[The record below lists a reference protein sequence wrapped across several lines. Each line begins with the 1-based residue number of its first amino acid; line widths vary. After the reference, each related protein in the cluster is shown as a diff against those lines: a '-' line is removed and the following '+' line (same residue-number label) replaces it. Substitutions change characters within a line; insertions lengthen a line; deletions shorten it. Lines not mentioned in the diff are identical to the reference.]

1 MIDLLNLLPRKPT
14 CPLKINGWKM
24 YIFPIEIVPFLADM
38 LVFRGVN
45 LQFTGVLHPN
55 ECHESFLKHQL
66 MSGCFPVGASL
77 NHCCRHFF
85 RMGRWELARNIGR
98 VQKTWS
104 FWRKK
109 GDKYGIIY
117 IYICYVQFAAKFAQ
131 GIQCEPKSM
140 EIMLSTFT
148 FIWDC
153 SMKKNKNT
161 QDECFPIALDYWD
174 RLWCSLEKRKNRH
187 VLSLSWDKSRRIFR
201 VLDVDI
207 SIFSGCTVWQ
217 NKEGHL
223 TGNQYKSAYLNIT
236 GHHLMCY
243 DESEY
248 HLASFFYFF
257 E

>member
-117 IYICYVQFAAKFAQ
+117 IYMLCSICGK
-131 GIQCEPKSM
+131 ICTRHSM
-140 EIMLSTFT
+140 WTKIHGNYAIYFYLYLRLLHE
-148 FIWDC
+148 
-153 SMKKNKNT
+153 KNQKYSGWM
-161 QDECFPIALDYWD
+161 F
-174 RLWCSLEKRKNRH
+174 SNR
-187 VLSLSWDKSRRIFR
+187 
-201 VLDVDI
+201 
-207 SIFSGCTVWQ
+207 
-217 NKEGHL
+217 
-223 TGNQYKSAYLNIT
+223 TGL
-236 GHHLMCY
+236 LR
-243 DESEY
+243 
-248 HLASFFYFF
+248 
-257 E
+257 